1 MRWQWRSSPFQAA
14 AAEGEQRGGGAS
26 GSHAW
31 ARGAG
36 AVRGCGRAVA
46 ARRLRDGGGG
56 ARAGERRRHSRVP
69 AAVGPGGGE
78 ARRCKHQWGRAA
90 LVRALGWRGAS
101 RAGRAAYSGGGRVG
115 RQRHGRVPAS
125 VMQKLKGKE
134 AHE

>member
-1 MRWQWRSSPFQAA
+1 MRQQRRSSPFQAA
-14 AAEGEQRGGGAS
+14 AAGGEQRGGGAS

-31 ARGAG
+31 ARSAG
-36 AVRGCGRAVA
+36 AVRGWGRAVVVT
-46 ARRLRDGGGG
+46 RLRDGGD

-115 RQRHGRVPAS
+115 RWRHGRVPAS

>member
-1 MRWQWRSSPFQAA
+1 MARAPRPAVA
-14 AAEGEQRGGGAS
+14 VRRGGGAEAS
-26 GSHAW
+26 A
-31 ARGAG
+31 
-36 AVRGCGRAVA
+36 AV
-46 ARRLRDGGGG
+46 LLHDGGG
-56 ARAGERRRHSRVP
+56 ARAREAAARLGP
-69 AAVGPGGGE
+69 AAVRSSGGE

-115 RQRHGRVPAS
+115 RRRHGRVPAS